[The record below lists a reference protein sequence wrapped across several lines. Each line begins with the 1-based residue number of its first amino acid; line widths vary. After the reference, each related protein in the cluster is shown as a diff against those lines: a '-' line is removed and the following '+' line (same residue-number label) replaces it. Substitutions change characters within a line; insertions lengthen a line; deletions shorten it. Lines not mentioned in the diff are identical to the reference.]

1 MWPVKLIFIGI
12 FIFILISLFQA
23 LNIMR
28 KHGSAVSMSTFI
40 GRRLMVSIVLIICI
54 LLAIAFGV
62 ITPNARPY

>member
-1 MWPVKLIFIGI
+1 MWPVKLLFIGV
-12 FIFILISLFQA
+12 FIFILFSLFQA

-28 KHGSAVSMSTFI
+28 KDESDISMSKFI
-40 GRRLMVSIVLIICI
+40 GRRLIVSVTLIICI